1 MLFKIRVFSR
11 DLTDEKILRD
21 IRKTAKF
28 LKKAAINAFEYDK
41 RGIIRS
47 AAVIQRFGSWN
58 KALIA
63 AGMKPI
69 DRRAEAVE
77 NLVNDIKAVSKKLGK
92 TSFSCYEYERNGK
105 YNYAMVKRYFSKWSD
120 ALKAAGLKYIKRRP
134 PTKVQLLENLVEVWL
149 KLGRQPSIKELKKPL
164 SKIGKNEYPKF
175 FGSWTKAL
183 EEMVKFIK
191 KSGYGSVELHYRMK
205 EVKKQPVKTQA
216 RRDKAN
222 KNLKKIIHKTSRGIS
237 YRMRNFILERDSYI
251 CRACGASPA
260 KGDNTKLQIDHIIP
274 WAKGGESTPDNLQ
287 TLCFECNIGK
297 SNSFSKR
304 KSSGKSNPP
313 GKRISL

>member
-1 MLFKIRVFSR
+1 MVFKIRVFSR
-11 DLTDEKILRD
+11 NLTGEKILRD
-21 IRKTAKF
+21 IRKTAKIM
-28 LKKAAINAFEYDK
+28 KQETINAFDYDK

-47 AAVIQRFGSWN
+47 AAVIAKFGSWN

-69 DRRAEAVE
+69 DRKAEAVE
-77 NLVNDIKAVSKKLGK
+77 NLVKDIMAVSKKLGK

-120 ALKAAGLKYIKRRP
+120 ALKAAGLKYVKRRS
-134 PTKVQLLENLVEVWL
+134 PTKQQLLENLTEVWV
-149 KLGRQPSIKELKKPL
+149 KLGRQPSVKEMKKPL
-164 SKIGKNEYPKF
+164 SKIGKNEYHKF
-175 FGSWTKAL
+175 FGLWTKAL
-183 EEMVKFIK
+183 KEFAKYIK
-191 KSGYGSVELHYRMK
+191 KKGYGGVELRYRK
-205 EVKKQPVKTQA
+205 REVKKQQVKTHA
-216 RRDKAN
+216 HKSKAN

-274 WAKGGESTPDNLQ
+274 WAEGGESTPDNLQ
-287 TLCFECNIGK
+287 TLCFKCNIGK
-297 SNSFSKR
+297 SNS
-304 KSSGKSNPP
+304 
-313 GKRISL
+313 L